1 MKDPKDKEINDE
13 EINDDEINDDDEDDD
28 TEEGFEIDDDD
39 DDEDEDEDD
48 DGEEK
53 EDATFNQKNDDEEK
67 SSHKKYKKH
76 SLKYDSI
83 FKGKKEILD
92 EDELTEGECMLVPDR
107 IEIMQ
112 GTIVYEEARNPEE
125 YHRLQKLTT
134 SVYDI
139 LLNHTELNF
148 KKNRR
153 KPSPKDFNRYFEI
166 IKRESTNN
174 SFSDCEIF
182 VELAFYFSE
191 NLFNMF
197 KLLDPEKGSK
207 IMKEL
212 KEYMNK
218 KNGSD
223 LDSIDFI

>member
-1 MKDPKDKEINDE
+1 MNVEKSAEFEDE
-13 EINDDEINDDDEDDD
+13 EELEDE
-28 TEEGFEIDDDD
+28 EETFEIEEIIE
-39 DDEDEDEDD
+39 EDEDE
-48 DGEEK
+48 EI
-53 EDATFNQKNDDEEK
+53 EDVAVFNQKEEIEEK

-92 EDELTEGECMLVPDR
+92 EEVLDDADCMMVPDR

-112 GTIVYEEARNPEE
+112 GTVVYEESRNPEE
-125 YHRLQKLTT
+125 YNRLKKLTELI
-134 SVYDI
+134 YDI

-166 IKRESTNN
+166 IKEKINDR
-174 SFSDCEIF
+174 SFSDCDIF

-207 IMKEL
+207 IMMEL
-212 KEYMNK
+212 KEYMSK
-218 KNGSD
+218 KNGTN
-223 LDSIDFI
+223 LDEMDFV